1 MDQTDLS
8 NRIEAQDDG
17 TKNVLLE
24 EANMAAAKPRMR
36 DLFETET
43 VKALQEKFA
52 YASPMQMPKPV
63 KVVINMGLGRAQQNP
78 KILESA
84 VAELEAITGQKA
96 VTTKARKSIS
106 NFKLREGVAIGA
118 RVTLR
123 DKHMWE
129 FLDRFI
135 NVTLPRIRDFRGV
148 PTRLSGAGDYTIG
161 LKDQLI
167 FPEIEYDK
175 VDEPRGMNVTIVT
188 TATNDEEGRELLRL
202 LGMPFRR

>member
-1 MDQTDLS
+1 
-8 NRIEAQDDG
+8 
-17 TKNVLLE
+17 
-24 EANMAAAKPRMR
+24 MADAKPRMR
-36 DLFETET
+36 EKYEETAT
-43 VKALQEKFA
+43 AALLEKFA
-52 YASPMQMPKPV
+52 YTSSMQIPRPV
-63 KVVINMGLGRAQQNP
+63 KVVINMGLGKAQTNP

-96 VTTKARKSIS
+96 VKTKARKSIS
-106 NFKLREGVAIGA
+106 NFKLREGVEIGA

-123 DKHMWE
+123 DRQMWE

-135 NVTLPRIRDFRGV
+135 NVALPRIRDFRGV
-148 PTRLSGAGDYTIG
+148 STRLSGAGDYTMG

-175 VDEPRGMNVTIVT
+175 VDEARGMNVTIVT
-188 TATNDEEGRELLRL
+188 TATNDEEGRELLSL

>member
-1 MDQTDLS
+1 
-8 NRIEAQDDG
+8 
-17 TKNVLLE
+17 
-24 EANMAAAKPRMR
+24 MADAKPRMR
-36 DLFETET
+36 EKYEETASA
-43 VKALQEKFA
+43 ALLEKFA
-52 YASPMQMPKPV
+52 YTSSMQIPRPV
-63 KVVINMGLGRAQQNP
+63 KVVINMGLGKAQTNP

-96 VTTKARKSIS
+96 VKTKARKSIS
-106 NFKLREGVAIGA
+106 NFKLREGVEIGA

-123 DKHMWE
+123 DRQMWE

-135 NVTLPRIRDFRGV
+135 NVALPRIRDFRGV
-148 PTRLSGAGDYTIG
+148 STRLSGAGDYTLG

-175 VDEPRGMNVTIVT
+175 VDEARGMNVTIVT
-188 TATNDEEGRELLRL
+188 TATNDEEGRELLSL

>member
-1 MDQTDLS
+1 
-8 NRIEAQDDG
+8 
-17 TKNVLLE
+17 
-24 EANMAAAKPRMR
+24 MADAKPRMR
-36 DLFETET
+36 AKYEETAT
-43 VKALQEKFA
+43 AALQEKFA
-52 YASPMQMPKPV
+52 YTSSMQIPRPV
-63 KVVINMGLGRAQQNP
+63 KVVINMGLGKAQTNP

-96 VTTKARKSIS
+96 VKTKARKSIS
-106 NFKLREGVAIGA
+106 NFKLREGVEIGA

-123 DKHMWE
+123 DRQMWE

-135 NVTLPRIRDFRGV
+135 NVALPRIRDFRGV
-148 PTRLSGAGDYTIG
+148 STRLSGGGDYTLG

-175 VDEPRGMNVTIVT
+175 VDEARGMNVTIVT
-188 TATNDEEGRELLRL
+188 TATNDEEGRELLSL

>member
-1 MDQTDLS
+1 
-8 NRIEAQDDG
+8 
-17 TKNVLLE
+17 
-24 EANMAAAKPRMR
+24 MASAKPRLR
-36 DLFETET
+36 EKFEQD
-43 VKALQEKFA
+43 VAPVLQEKFEFK
-52 YASPMQMPKPV
+52 SSMEMPKPV
-63 KVVINMGLGRAQQNP
+63 KVVLNMGLGNAPTNP
-78 KILESA
+78 KIMEKA
-84 VAELEAITGQKA
+84 VEELEIITGQKA

-106 NFKLREGVAIGA
+106 NFKLREGMDIGC

-135 NVTLPRIRDFRGV
+135 NVALPRIRDFRGLS
-148 PTRLSGAGDYTIG
+148 TRLSGSGDFTIG

-175 VDEPRGMNVTIVT
+175 VDEHRGMNITIVT
-188 TATNDEEGRELLRL
+188 TAKNDEEGRELLRQ

>member
-1 MDQTDLS
+1 
-8 NRIEAQDDG
+8 
-17 TKNVLLE
+17 
-24 EANMAAAKPRMR
+24 MADATPRMR
-36 DLFETET
+36 EKFEQET
-43 VKALQEKFA
+43 TPALQEKFA
-52 YASPMQMPKPV
+52 YGSVMQVPKPV

-96 VTTKARKSIS
+96 VKTKARKSIS
-106 NFKLREGVAIGA
+106 NFKLREGVNIGA

-123 DKHMWE
+123 DRLMWE

-135 NVTLPRIRDFRGV
+135 NVALPRIRDFRGV
-148 PTRLSGAGDYTIG
+148 STRLSGNGDYTLG